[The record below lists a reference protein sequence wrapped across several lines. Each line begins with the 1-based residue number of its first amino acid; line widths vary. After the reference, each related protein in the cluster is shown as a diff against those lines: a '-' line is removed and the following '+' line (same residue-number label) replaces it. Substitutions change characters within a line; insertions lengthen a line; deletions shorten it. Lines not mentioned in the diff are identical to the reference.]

1 MGDVTARATGPAGSR
16 REGVTMGDYVT
27 AIDSTGLDVHGQK
40 ALRDLPAAVR
50 QLVDVMTAKGWNWG
64 VYTYPYQD
72 GRGSRRRAVG
82 GANPDTGDR
91 VDFVWQSSL
100 DLRRGWGHWT
110 PYRLIVQESR
120 EGFGPMRHTTV
131 RGALAS
137 VTARPSRVIITSG
150 RAAWHDGIV
159 CVLQT

>member
-1 MGDVTARATGPAGSR
+1 
-16 REGVTMGDYVT
+16 MGDYTT

-50 QLVDVMTAKGWNWG
+50 QLVDAMTAKGWNWG

-72 GRGSRRRAVG
+72 GRGSRRRDAG

-91 VDFVWQSSL
+91 IDFMWQSSL
-100 DLRRGWGHWT
+100 DLRRGWGRWT

-120 EGFGPMRHTTV
+120 EGFGPMHHTTV
-131 RGALAS
+131 RDALAS
-137 VTARPSRVIITSG
+137 VTARPSRVITTSG
-150 RAAWHDGIV
+150 RAAWHDGTV
-159 CVLQT
+159 RVLQA